1 MRPVVA
7 AGAIPF
13 ESGLETID
21 MLGLNDEHIAH
32 RDLEVGLL
40 PAGHEKYDSEYVLN
54 RQPDII
60 ILADFL
66 TDDPYE
72 DEEDYAVLK
81 STLIPARVD
90 MLESRRLWDEY
101 DPRSMQIEEG
111 RWFNMLVRRQPVAVR
126 GSAQSPLVRP

>member
-1 MRPVVA
+1 MPCWKGTCQIRTKAGSA
-7 AGAIPF
+7 AGQFSRAASIGARQTLGRDRALAQ
-13 ESGLETID
+13 SGY
-21 MLGLNDEHIAH
+21 H
-32 RDLEVGLL
+32 
-40 PAGHEKYDSEYVLN
+40 VLD

-72 DEEDYAVLK
+72 DEEAYGELK

-90 MLESRRLWDEY
+90 MLDNPRLWSEY
-101 DPRSMQIEEG
+101 DPRSVQIEEG

-126 GSAQSPLVRP
+126 SAATPP